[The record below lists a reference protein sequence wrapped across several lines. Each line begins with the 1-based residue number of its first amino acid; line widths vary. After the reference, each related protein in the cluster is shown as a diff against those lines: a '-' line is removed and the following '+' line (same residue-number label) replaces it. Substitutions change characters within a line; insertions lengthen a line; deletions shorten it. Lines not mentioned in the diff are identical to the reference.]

1 MRDHQQI
8 IFPIIIA
15 FLIVIIIGPIV
26 IPILEKLK
34 MGQSVRGDGPK
45 THFKKSGTP
54 TMGGIIIA
62 IAVFFSVLITA
73 QWEREM
79 LFILVSILGFG
90 FIGLV
95 DDFIKVVMRRS
106 LGLRATHKLAA
117 QVLLAAVLT
126 LYAYRLPGVGSAV
139 LIPFTSQYWDMGV
152 WYVPFIAII
161 IFVGT
166 VNSVNFTDGLDGLA
180 AGVTMMIMAFL
191 SLVALNAGQKEIA
204 IISAAVTGA
213 ALGFLRYNSYPAQI
227 FMGDTGSMALGGAVA
242 AVVVLLRLPLL
253 LPIIGGVYVLETLS
267 IIIQVVSYRLTGKRV
282 FLMAPLHHHYEVK
295 GWEETKVVML
305 FWIITIVLVLVGV
318 LAIR

>member
-1 MRDHQQI
+1 MQEHQQI

-34 MGQSVRGDGPK
+34 MEQSIRGDGPK

-54 TMGGIIIA
+54 TMGGVIII

-79 LFILVSILGFG
+79 LFILASILGFG
-90 FIGLV
+90 FIGLI
-95 DDFIKVVMRRS
+95 DDFIKVVLRRS
-106 LGLRATHKLAA
+106 LGLRATYKLIA
-117 QVLLAAVLT
+117 QVLLAVVLSW
-126 LYAYRLPGVGSAV
+126 YAYTSPNVGSAV
-139 LIPFTSQYWDMGV
+139 LIPFTSQFWDMGI
-152 WYVPFIAII
+152 WYVPFTAAI

-180 AGVTMMIMAFL
+180 AGVTMIVMAFL
-191 SLVALNAGQKEIA
+191 SLVALKAGQKEIA
-204 IISAAVTGA
+204 IISAAVTGST
-213 ALGFLRYNSYPAQI
+213 LGFLRYNSHPAQI

-242 AVVVLLRLPLL
+242 AVAVLLRLPLL
-253 LPIIGGVYVLETLS
+253 LPIIGGIYVLETLS
-267 IIIQVVSYRLTGKRV
+267 IIIQVISYQLTGRRV

-295 GWEETKVVML
+295 GWEETKVVVI
-305 FWIITIVLVLVGV
+305 FWIVTIVLVLVGV

>member
-1 MRDHQQI
+1 MQEHQQI

-34 MGQSVRGDGPK
+34 MGQSIRGDGPK

-54 TMGGIIIA
+54 TMGGIIIV

-73 QWEREM
+73 QWEKEM
-79 LFILVSILGFG
+79 LFILASILGFG
-90 FIGLV
+90 FVGLV

-106 LGLRATHKLAA
+106 LGLRATHKIIAQILLGVILAF
-117 QVLLAAVLT
+117 
-126 LYAYRLPGVGSAV
+126 YAYRSPNVGSAV
-139 LIPFTSQYWDMGV
+139 LVPFTSKFWDMGIWYIPFT
-152 WYVPFIAII
+152 AII

-180 AGVTMMIMAFL
+180 AGVTMIVMAFL
-191 SLVALNAGQKEIA
+191 SLVAMTAGQKEIA
-204 IISAAVTGA
+204 IISAAVTGST
-213 ALGFLRYNSYPAQI
+213 LGFLRYNSHPAQI

-242 AVVVLLRLPLL
+242 AVVVLLKLPLI
-253 LPIIGGVYVLETLS
+253 LPIIGGIYVLETLS
-267 IIIQVVSYRLTGKRV
+267 IIIQVVSYRLTGRRV

-295 GWEETKVVML
+295 GWEETKVVVV
-305 FWIITIVLVLVGV
+305 FWIITIVLVLVGA

>member
-1 MRDHQQI
+1 MQQHQQI
-8 IFPIIIA
+8 IFPIIIS

-34 MGQSVRGDGPK
+34 MGQSIRRDGPK

-54 TMGGIIIA
+54 TMGGIIMLIA
-62 IAVFFSVLITA
+62 IFFSVLITA
-73 QWEREM
+73 RWEKEM
-79 LFILVSILGFG
+79 LYILASILGFG
-90 FIGLV
+90 LIGLM
-95 DDFIKVVMRRS
+95 DDFIKVVLKRS
-106 LGLRATHKLAA
+106 LGLRAMHKLAA
-117 QVLLAAVLT
+117 QILLALVLAY
-126 LYAYRLPGVGSAV
+126 YAYSSVDVGSGV
-139 LIPFTSQYWDMGV
+139 LIPFTSSYLDLGI
-152 WYVPFIAII
+152 WYLPFTAVI

-180 AGVTMMIMAFL
+180 SGVTMIIMAFL
-191 SLVALNAGQKEIA
+191 SLVAMAAGQKEIA

-213 ALGFLRYNSYPAQI
+213 ALGFLRYNAYPAQI

-267 IIIQVVSYRLTGKRV
+267 IIVQVISFRLTGKRI

-295 GWEETKVVML
+295 GWDETKVVVV
-305 FWIITIVLVLVGV
+305 FWIATIILVLVGV
-318 LAIR
+318 LAVR

>member
-1 MRDHQQI
+1 
-8 IFPIIIA
+8 
-15 FLIVIIIGPIV
+15 
-26 IPILEKLK
+26 
-34 MGQSVRGDGPK
+34 
-45 THFKKSGTP
+45 
-54 TMGGIIIA
+54 
-62 IAVFFSVLITA
+62 
-73 QWEREM
+73 
-79 LFILVSILGFG
+79 
-90 FIGLV
+90 
-95 DDFIKVVMRRS
+95 
-106 LGLRATHKLAA
+106 
-117 QVLLAAVLT
+117 
-126 LYAYRLPGVGSAV
+126 
-139 LIPFTSQYWDMGV
+139 
-152 WYVPFIAII
+152 
-161 IFVGT
+161 
-166 VNSVNFTDGLDGLA
+166 
-180 AGVTMMIMAFL
+180 
-191 SLVALNAGQKEIA
+191 

>member
-1 MRDHQQI
+1 MQEHQQI

-34 MGQSVRGDGPK
+34 MGQSIRGDGPR
-45 THFKKSGTP
+45 THFKKSGAP
-54 TMGGIIIA
+54 TMGGIIIV

-79 LFILVSILGFG
+79 LFILASILGFG
-90 FIGLV
+90 CIGLV

-106 LGLRATHKLAA
+106 LGLRATHKIIAQILLGIVLAI
-117 QVLLAAVLT
+117 
-126 LYAYRLPGVGSAV
+126 YAYRSPNVGSSV
-139 LIPFTSQYWDMGV
+139 LIPFTSQVWDMGI
-152 WYVPFIAII
+152 WYIPFTAII

-180 AGVTMMIMAFL
+180 AGITMIVMAFL
-191 SLVALNAGQKEIA
+191 SLVALKAGQKEIA
-204 IISAAVTGA
+204 IISAAVTGST
-213 ALGFLRYNSYPAQI
+213 LGFLRYNSHPAQI

-242 AVVVLLRLPLL
+242 AVVVLLKLPLL
-253 LPIIGGVYVLETLS
+253 LPIIGGIYVLETLS
-267 IIIQVVSYRLTGKRV
+267 IIIQVVSFRLTGRRI

-295 GWEETKVVML
+295 GWEETKIVVV

>member
-1 MRDHQQI
+1 MQEHQQI

-34 MGQSVRGDGPK
+34 MEQSIRGDGPK

-54 TMGGIIIA
+54 TMGGVIII

-79 LFILVSILGFG
+79 LFILASILGFG
-90 FIGLV
+90 FIGLI
-95 DDFIKVVMRRS
+95 DDFIKVVLRRS
-106 LGLRATHKLAA
+106 LGLRATHKLIA
-117 QVLLAAVLT
+117 QVLLAVVLSW
-126 LYAYRLPGVGSAV
+126 YAYTSPNVGSAV
-139 LIPFTSQYWDMGV
+139 LIPFTSQFWDMGI
-152 WYVPFIAII
+152 WYVPFTAAI

-180 AGVTMMIMAFL
+180 AGVTMIVMAFL
-191 SLVALNAGQKEIA
+191 SLVALKAGQKEIA
-204 IISAAVTGA
+204 IISAAVTGST
-213 ALGFLRYNSYPAQI
+213 LGFLRYNSHPAQI

-242 AVVVLLRLPLL
+242 AVAVLLRLPLL
-253 LPIIGGVYVLETLS
+253 LPIIGGIYVLETLS
-267 IIIQVVSYRLTGKRV
+267 IIIQVISYQLTGRRV

-295 GWEETKVVML
+295 GWEETKVVVI
-305 FWIITIVLVLVGV
+305 FWIVTIVLVLVGV

>member
-1 MRDHQQI
+1 MQEHQQI

-34 MGQSVRGDGPK
+34 MGQSIRGDGPR

-54 TMGGIIIA
+54 TMGGIIIV

-79 LFILVSILGFG
+79 LFILASILGFG
-90 FIGLV
+90 CIGLV

-106 LGLRATHKLAA
+106 LGLRATHKIIAQILLGIVLAI
-117 QVLLAAVLT
+117 
-126 LYAYRLPGVGSAV
+126 YAYRSPNVGSSV
-139 LIPFTSQYWDMGV
+139 LIPFTSQVWDMGI
-152 WYVPFIAII
+152 WYIPFTAII

-180 AGVTMMIMAFL
+180 AGITMIVMAFL
-191 SLVALNAGQKEIA
+191 SLVALKAGQKEIA
-204 IISAAVTGA
+204 IISAAVTGST
-213 ALGFLRYNSYPAQI
+213 LGFLRYNSHPAQI

-242 AVVVLLRLPLL
+242 AVVVLLKLPLL
-253 LPIIGGVYVLETLS
+253 LPIIGGIYVLETLS
-267 IIIQVVSYRLTGKRV
+267 IIIQVVSFRLTGRRI

-295 GWEETKVVML
+295 GWEETKIVVV

>member
-1 MRDHQQI
+1 MQEHQQI

-54 TMGGIIIA
+54 TMGGIIIV

-73 QWEREM
+73 QWEKEM
-79 LFILVSILGFG
+79 VFILVSILGFG

-106 LGLRATHKLAA
+106 LGLRATHKIAA
-117 QVLLAAVLT
+117 QLILGIIMT
-126 LYAYRLPGVGSAV
+126 LYAYRALGVGSAI
-139 LIPFTSQYWDMGV
+139 LIPFSSRFWDLGL
-152 WYVPFIAII
+152 WYIPFTTVI
-161 IFVGT
+161 IFMGT

-180 AGVTMMIMAFL
+180 AGVTMIVMAFL
-191 SLVALNAGQKEIA
+191 SLVALKTGQKEIA

-213 ALGFLRYNSYPAQI
+213 TLGFLRYNSYPAQI

-242 AVVVLLRLPLL
+242 AVIVLLKLPLL
-253 LPIIGGVYVLETLS
+253 LAIIGGIYVLETLS
-267 IIIQVVSYRLTGKRV
+267 IIVQVISFKLTGRRV

-295 GWEETKVVML
+295 GWEETKIVVS
-305 FWIITIVLVLVGV
+305 FWIITIVLVLVGA
-318 LAIR
+318 LAIS

>member
-1 MRDHQQI
+1 
-8 IFPIIIA
+8 
-15 FLIVIIIGPIV
+15 
-26 IPILEKLK
+26 
-34 MGQSVRGDGPK
+34 
-45 THFKKSGTP
+45 
-54 TMGGIIIA
+54 MGGIIIA

-95 DDFIKVVMRRS
+95 DDFIKIVMRRS

-126 LYAYRLPGVGSAV
+126 LYAYRLPGVGSSV
-139 LIPFTSQYWDMGV
+139 LVPFTSQYWDMGV
-152 WYVPFIAII
+152 WYLPFTAII

-166 VNSVNFTDGLDGLA
+166 VNSVNFTDGLDRLY
-180 AGVTMMIMAFL
+180 AGVTMIIMAFRKRP
-191 SLVALNAGQKEIA
+191 AGVKRRRRNCHN
-204 IISAAVTGA
+204 
-213 ALGFLRYNSYPAQI
+213 LRRRYRCLWVFS
-227 FMGDTGSMALGGAVA
+227 DTTLTRPDFYGGYRVHGPGGRWR
-242 AVVVLLRLPLL
+242 LICRTIRLPLL
-253 LPIIGGVYVLETLS
+253 LPIVGGVYVLETLS
-267 IIIQVVSYRLTGKRV
+267 IIIQVVSYRTPGKGV

-295 GWEETKVVML
+295 RQEETKVVML

>member
-1 MRDHQQI
+1 MQEYQQI

-34 MGQSVRGDGPK
+34 MGQSIRGDGPK
-45 THFKKSGTP
+45 THFKKTGTP

-62 IAVFFSVLITA
+62 IAIFFSVLITA

-90 FIGLV
+90 CIGLV
-95 DDFIKVVMRRS
+95 DDFIKIVMRRS
-106 LGLRATHKLAA
+106 LGLRATHKLVA
-117 QVLLAAVLT
+117 QVVLAVALT
-126 LYAYRLPGVGSAV
+126 LYAYRSPNVGPEV
-139 LIPFTSQYWDMGV
+139 LIPFTSRYWDMGI
-152 WYVPFIAII
+152 WYIPFTAII
-161 IFVGT
+161 VFVGT

-180 AGVTMMIMAFL
+180 AGVTMIVMAFL
-191 SLVALNAGQKEIA
+191 SLVALKAGQKEIA
-204 IISAAVTGA
+204 IISAAVTGST
-213 ALGFLRYNSYPAQI
+213 LGFLRYNSHPAQI

-253 LPIIGGVYVLETLS
+253 LPVIGGIYVLETLS
-267 IIIQVVSYRLTGKRV
+267 IIIQVVSFRLTGKRV

-295 GWEETKVVML
+295 GWEETKVVVV
-305 FWIITIVLVLVGV
+305 FWIITIVLVMVGV
-318 LAIR
+318 LAIG

>member
-79 LFILVSILGFG
+79 LFILLSILGFG
-90 FIGLV
+90 FIGL
-95 DDFIKVVMRRS
+95 DDFIKVVMHTVGASKRPQIGVS
-106 LGLRATHKLAA
+106 GTACKSA
-117 QVLLAAVLT
+117 T
-126 LYAYRLPGVGSAV
+126 LYAYRLPGVGSSV
-139 LIPFTSQYWDMGV
+139 LVPLLRSTGYGV
-152 WYVPFIAII
+152 WYLPFTAII

-166 VNSVNFTDGLDGLA
+166 VNSVNFTDGLTGLRQGHNDNNGIPSFC
-180 AGVTMMIMAFL
+180 GVKRRRKG
-191 SLVALNAGQKEIA
+191 NCHN
-204 IISAAVTGA
+204 
-213 ALGFLRYNSYPAQI
+213 LRRCYRCRWVFSIQPYPAQI
-227 FMGDTGSMALGGAVA
+227 FIDTGSMALGGRWS
-242 AVVVLLRLPLL
+242 RLSYCLDCRFCPLL
-253 LPIIGGVYVLETLS
+253 YVYVLET
-267 IIIQVVSYRLTGKRV
+267 
-282 FLMAPLHHHYEVK
+282 HH
-295 GWEETKVVML
+295 
-305 FWIITIVLVLVGV
+305 
-318 LAIR
+318 